1 VGLDHAGCLE
11 SDSFD
16 RMDLP
21 PVGQSSGPPA
31 TASAKTCPGQEK
43 LDSPSPTVLQPSE
56 DEFKREQGG
65 DGNTLGRR
73 VSIKLNLSPQD
84 KKKIDRLGVK
94 HEEVAAILVGIKERK
109 DQEAAKVGLEHLQ
122 SFPGK
127 FKEELNS
134 DDEKGSLQ
142 VKEEIGSDDEK
153 GFLQVKGKLDSDD
166 EKGFLQVKEEYK
178 GDIESSGTGWSGQ
191 RGVAP
196 RNFAS
201 SLSPYCQ
208 VLTSPSWET
217 SEAYHR

>member
-1 VGLDHAGCLE
+1 
-11 SDSFD
+11 
-16 RMDLP
+16 MDLP
-21 PVGQSSGPPA
+21 PVGQSSGPP
-31 TASAKTCPGQEK
+31 QEK

-56 DEFKREQGG
+56 DEFKREPGG

-109 DQEAAKVGLEHLQ
+109 DQEAAKAGLEHLQ

-134 DDEKGSLQ
+134 DDQKGSLQ
-142 VKEEIGSDDEK
+142 VKEEI
-153 GFLQVKGKLDSDD
+153 DSDD

-178 GDIESSGTGWSGQ
+178 GDIDSSGTSWNDQ
-191 RGVAP
+191 RGMAP
-196 RNFAS
+196 RNVAS

-217 SEAYHR
+217 SETYHR

>member
-1 VGLDHAGCLE
+1 
-11 SDSFD
+11 
-16 RMDLP
+16 MDLP

-56 DEFKREQGG
+56 DEFKREPGG

-153 GFLQVKGKLDSDD
+153 GFLQVK
-166 EKGFLQVKEEYK
+166 EEYK

>member
-1 VGLDHAGCLE
+1 LGPDHAGCPE
-11 SDSFD
+11 FDSFD
-16 RMDLP
+16 RMELP
-21 PVGQSSGPPA
+21 PVDQSSGSPA

-43 LDSPSPTVLQPSE
+43 LDSTSPAVVQPSE
-56 DEFKREQGG
+56 DEFKREPGG
-65 DGNTLGRR
+65 DGNTMGRR

-84 KKKIDRLGVK
+84 KKKIGRLGIK

-109 DQEAAKVGLEHLQ
+109 DQEAAKVGLENVQ

-134 DDEKGSLQ
+134 DDEKGPLQ
-142 VKEEIGSDDEK
+142 VKEET
-153 GFLQVKGKLDSDD
+153 DSDD
-166 EKGFLQVKEEYK
+166 EKGCLQVKGELDLDDEKGSLQVKEEYK
-178 GDIESSGTGWSGQ
+178 GDIDSSGTSWNDQ
-191 RGVAP
+191 CGVEP
-196 RNFAS
+196 RNVAS

>member
-1 VGLDHAGCLE
+1 VGLDHAGCPE
-11 SDSFD
+11 FDSFD
-16 RMDLP
+16 RMDLS
-21 PVGQSSGPPA
+21 PVDQSGGSPA

-43 LDSPSPTVLQPSE
+43 LDSTSPAVLQPSE
-56 DEFKREQGG
+56 DEFKREPGG
-65 DGNTLGRR
+65 DGNTMGRR

-84 KKKIDRLGVK
+84 KKKIGRLGIK

-109 DQEAAKVGLEHLQ
+109 DQEAAEVGLENLQ

-142 VKEEIGSDDEK
+142 VKEEI
-153 GFLQVKGKLDSDD
+153 DSDD

-178 GDIESSGTGWSGQ
+178 GDIDSSRTSWNDQ

-196 RNFAS
+196 RNVAS

>member
-1 VGLDHAGCLE
+1 
-11 SDSFD
+11 
-16 RMDLP
+16 M
-21 PVGQSSGPPA
+21 
-31 TASAKTCPGQEK
+31 
-43 LDSPSPTVLQPSE
+43 
-56 DEFKREQGG
+56 
-65 DGNTLGRR
+65 GRR

-84 KKKIDRLGVK
+84 KKKIGRLGIK

-109 DQEAAKVGLEHLQ
+109 DQEAAEVGLENLQ

-142 VKEEIGSDDEK
+142 VKEEI
-153 GFLQVKGKLDSDD
+153 DSDD

-178 GDIESSGTGWSGQ
+178 GDIDSSGTSWNDQ
-191 RGVAP
+191 RGMAP
-196 RNFAS
+196 RNVAS

-217 SEAYHR
+217 SETYHR

>member
-1 VGLDHAGCLE
+1 
-11 SDSFD
+11 
-16 RMDLP
+16 MDLP

-56 DEFKREQGG
+56 DEFKREPGG

-153 GFLQVKGKLDSDD
+153 GFLQVK
-166 EKGFLQVKEEYK
+166 EEYK

-201 SLSPYCQ
+201 SLSLYCQ

>member
-1 VGLDHAGCLE
+1 MGLDHAGCPE
-11 SDSFD
+11 FDSFD
-16 RMDLP
+16 RMDLS
-21 PVGQSSGPPA
+21 PVDQSSGSPA

-43 LDSPSPTVLQPSE
+43 LDSTSPAVLQPSE
-56 DEFKREQGG
+56 DEFKREPSG
-65 DGNTLGRR
+65 DGNTMGRR

-84 KKKIDRLGVK
+84 KKKIGRLGIK

-109 DQEAAKVGLEHLQ
+109 DQEAAEVGLENLQ

-142 VKEEIGSDDEK
+142 VKEEI
-153 GFLQVKGKLDSDD
+153 DSDD

-178 GDIESSGTGWSGQ
+178 GDIDSSRTSWNDQ

-196 RNFAS
+196 RNVAS

>member
-1 VGLDHAGCLE
+1 
-11 SDSFD
+11 
-16 RMDLP
+16 MDLP

-56 DEFKREQGG
+56 DEFKREPGG

-153 GFLQVKGKLDSDD
+153 GFLQVKK
-166 EKGFLQVKEEYK
+166 EYK

>member
-1 VGLDHAGCLE
+1 
-11 SDSFD
+11 
-16 RMDLP
+16 MDLP

-43 LDSPSPTVLQPSE
+43 LDSLSPTVLQPSE
-56 DEFKREQGG
+56 DEFKREPGG

-153 GFLQVKGKLDSDD
+153 GFLQVK
-166 EKGFLQVKEEYK
+166 EEYK

>member
-1 VGLDHAGCLE
+1 ME
-11 SDSFD
+11 
-16 RMDLP
+16 LP
-21 PVGQSSGPPA
+21 PVDQSSGSPA

-43 LDSPSPTVLQPSE
+43 LDSISPAVVQPSE
-56 DEFKREQGG
+56 DEFKREPDG

-84 KKKIDRLGVK
+84 KKKIDRLGIK

-109 DQEAAKVGLEHLQ
+109 DQEATKVGLENLQ

-142 VKEEIGSDDEK
+142 VKEEI
-153 GFLQVKGKLDSDD
+153 DSDD
-166 EKGFLQVKEEYK
+166 EKGSLQVKEEYK
-178 GDIESSGTGWSGQ
+178 GDIDPSGTSWNDQ
-191 RGVAP
+191 CGVGR
-196 RNFAS
+196 RNVAS